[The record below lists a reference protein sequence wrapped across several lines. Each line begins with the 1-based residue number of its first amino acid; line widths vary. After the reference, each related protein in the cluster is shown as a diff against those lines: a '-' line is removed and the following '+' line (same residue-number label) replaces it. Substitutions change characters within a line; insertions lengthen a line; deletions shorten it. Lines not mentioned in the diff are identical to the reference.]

1 MLLVTS
7 DCQLAPPILPTTIR
21 YDTIE
26 EFNVTDI
33 VRVTIFGTIL
43 YCHTMIFNFVTDT
56 VGLFSTDKV
65 YHGSNVYSAVFHR
78 RIALEK
84 PNSSRVTAKNKPF
97 QRILCDVSSTIRN
110 RFNTTS

>member
-1 MLLVTS
+1 
-7 DCQLAPPILPTTIR
+7 
-21 YDTIE
+21 
-26 EFNVTDI
+26 
-33 VRVTIFGTIL
+33 
-43 YCHTMIFNFVTDT
+43 MIFKFVTDT

-65 YHGSNVYSAVFHR
+65 YYGSNVYSAVFHR

-110 RFNTTS
+110 RFNTTSWDCQSIRCFSSSHSNDFATSNGPNSLSPDAQWMSLQ